1 MLLKKLSTVFIISLL
16 NGIIFS
22 QEVDSTETEESGREM
37 YTSVDVSF
45 SDDKGNTDLTSLYYG
60 FDFTL
65 IGDAGPLTDTEFLI
79 SYYRT
84 DDQLDNETF
93 SDDQSL
99 TLKFDIWANQK
110 ISPFLFAQQT
120 FDKTVG
126 LNSRLNYGLG
136 AKFGI
141 FKWFSLSYAFL
152 AESEEFEKS
161 SWYDYTD
168 SLAIDY
174 YNYSD
179 SLFIGL
185 YDYDSTII
193 NEDDYYYYDT
203 FYDTWDAAYFT
214 GDFDANG
221 DSVFTFYNYDSTLID
236 GYWAYHGDSTK
247 VGTYYEIT
255 DSNQVSVGGKAEN
268 FYRHSIRPKIK
279 LKFFDESLVFD
290 YRFYFKPRVD
300 DFEDY
305 ILEHELSISIATFY
319 ELLSIDLNYTN
330 KYNTRFDINNGGR
343 NIINPLTGV
352 PYKERDESIIL
363 GLSFSF

>member
-1 MLLKKLSTVFIISLL
+1 MLLKKLSIVFIISLL
-16 NGIIFS
+16 YGIIFS

-45 SDDKGNTDLTSLYYG
+45 SDDEGNTDLRSLYYG

-65 IGDAGPLTDTEFLI
+65 LGDVGPLTDTEFLI
-79 SYYRT
+79 SYYKT
-84 DDQLDNETF
+84 LDSLDNEIF
-93 SDDQSL
+93 SDDQSI
-99 TLKFDIWANQK
+99 TLKFDIWANQR
-110 ISPFLFAQQT
+110 ISPFLFAQHT

-136 AKFGI
+136 AKFEI

-152 AESEEFEKS
+152 AESEDYQKS

-185 YDYDSTII
+185 YDYDSTMI

-214 GDFDANG
+214 GNFDADG

-236 GYWAYHGDSTK
+236 GYWAYQGDSDF
-247 VGTYYEIT
+247 VATYYEIT
-255 DSNQVSVGGKAEN
+255 DSSEVKSGGKEN
-268 FYRHSIRPKIK
+268 FYRHSFRPKIK

-290 YRFYFKPRVD
+290 YRFYFKPKVD

-319 ELLSIDLNYTN
+319 ELLSINLNYTN
-330 KYNTRFDINNGGR
+330 KYNTRFDINNGGQS
-343 NIINPLTGV
+343 IINPLSGT

>member
-1 MLLKKLSTVFIISLL
+1 MLSKKLLTIFMLLFFHAYT
-16 NGIIFS
+16 FS
-22 QEVDSTETEESGREM
+22 QEVDSTESEESGREM

-45 SDDKGNTDLTSLYYG
+45 SNDKGNTDYLSLYYG

-65 IGDAGPLTDTEFLI
+65 LGNAGPLTDTEFLI

-84 DDQLDNETF
+84 DDQLDNEPF

-99 TLKFDIWANQK
+99 TLKFDIWANQR

-152 AESEEFEKS
+152 AESEDYEKS

-174 YNYSD
+174 FDYSD

-236 GYWAYHGDSTK
+236 GYCAYQGDSTLI
-247 VGTYYEIT
+247 GTYYEIT
-255 DSNQVSVGGKAEN
+255 DSSEVNSGGKEN

-279 LKFFDESLVFD
+279 FKFFDESLVLD

-300 DFEDY
+300 DFNDY

-330 KYNTRFDINNGGR
+330 KYNTRFDVDNGGR

-363 GLSFSF
+363 GLSFAF